1 MTTLAQLQHL
11 PYPIFHLPSSI
22 RRQIKPELNEWPPLS
37 LSIHRSALNPTIHPT
52 LAGPLLDRCPV
63 LSYYYYYYY
72 FHYYFHYYNHFHC
85 YFSFILYS
93 TASTAFP
100 AFNLFASNLF
110 LVAARENLE
119 DLKLVHRELSEG
131 MLPGGNRL
139 VQVGDVFLDIQIT
152 EGIYRRH
159 NRSCVD
165 NARECF
171 ILATRQ
177 LVDPWDES
185 SR

>member
-63 LSYYYYYYY
+63 LSYYYYY
-72 FHYYFHYYNHFHC
+72 FHYYNHFHC

-139 VQVGDVFLDIQIT
+139 VQPVLVISSTITQILSLFILFCLVLLFFVFLVFFLIT
-152 EGIYRRH
+152 IFVFPRH
-159 NRSCVD
+159 YC
-165 NARECF
+165 
-171 ILATRQ
+171 
-177 LVDPWDES
+177 S
-185 SR
+185 SRG